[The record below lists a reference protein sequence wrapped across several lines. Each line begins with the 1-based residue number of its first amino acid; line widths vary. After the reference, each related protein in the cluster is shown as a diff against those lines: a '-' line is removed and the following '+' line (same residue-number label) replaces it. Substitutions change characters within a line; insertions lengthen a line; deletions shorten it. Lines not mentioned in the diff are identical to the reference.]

1 MISVRKTGGGSPEAN
16 LSEMESISNVSNI
29 EPKQTKKRK
38 FFAEDDTLG
47 QLLKKILM
55 EGEQEKLA
63 ILKNIDSKMDRIV
76 NLLETVVGNQNKIIS
91 DSTTPLQSTIPPFQT
106 AASTP
111 ILPPPNPRGYYQPF
125 MPPFH
130 HNFPT
135 ND

>member
-1 MISVRKTGGGSPEAN
+1 
-16 LSEMESISNVSNI
+16 MEV
-29 EPKQTKKRK
+29 
-38 FFAEDDTLG
+38 
-47 QLLKKILM
+47 
-55 EGEQEKLA
+55 EQEKLA
-63 ILKNIDSKMDRIV
+63 ILKSIDSKMDRIV
-76 NLLETVVGNQNKIIS
+76 NLLETIVGNKNMMIY

-106 AASTP
+106 ATSTP